1 MVPLNRQ
8 PRSPL
13 PPKRGRAARFKA
25 CSRRACL
32 WSRTPSCVLASASSA
47 AAAARV
53 AFTWVLLATSA
64 LGCLVRRDGLAI
76 RDGLALANKRRA
88 AVVHCG
94 GGGVCAVAL
103 VGRLAVLVLV
113 VLGTLHGSACGAW
126 LRHGLRASFVALS
139 AGGVGEGGGMHQ
151 HRSTKNLIL
160 SYPWTKPR
168 GQGGRPTATH
178 HHGYRHCTPQAAH
191 GHCRAR
197 NDMMAATQ
205 RCYRRQRQ
213 R

>member
-88 AVVHCG
+88 VVVHCG

-139 AGGVGEGGGMHQ
+139 AGRGRRGGGALHQ
-151 HRSTKNLIL
+151 TES
-160 SYPWTKPR
+160 
-168 GQGGRPTATH
+168 QGGRPTATH

-191 GHCRAR
+191 GRCRAR
-197 NDMMAATQ
+197 NDMAATQ
-205 RCYRRQRQ
+205 RRYRRQRQ

>member
-151 HRSTKNLIL
+151 HRSLDQESYLIL
-160 SYPWTKPR
+160 SLDQATRPR
-168 GQGGRPTATH
+168 GAPHCHPPSWLSALHSPGCSWPLPRP
-178 HHGYRHCTPQAAH
+178 Q
-191 GHCRAR
+191 
-197 NDMMAATQ
+197 
-205 RCYRRQRQ
+205 
-213 R
+213 